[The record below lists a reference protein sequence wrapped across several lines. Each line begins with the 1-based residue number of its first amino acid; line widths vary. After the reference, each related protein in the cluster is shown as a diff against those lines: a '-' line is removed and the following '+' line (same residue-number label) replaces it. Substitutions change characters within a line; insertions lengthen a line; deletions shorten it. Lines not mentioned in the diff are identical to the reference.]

1 MTRFRV
7 TQSKQVTALGF
18 LTVDELTIAAPD
30 GEEARRVVV
39 RHSGAVVVVPVL
51 ADGATAVL
59 VHQYRVP
66 ADDDLLEVPA
76 GKRDVDGEPP
86 AATGAREL
94 EEEIGYTAG
103 RLVKLGEF
111 YNAPGSS
118 DEYSHVYVAL
128 DLTEAGGP
136 RPTSIEEK
144 HMVIE
149 HVALAD
155 TEMLVA
161 RRRLVDGKSI
171 IGLLLARA
179 VPRGRLPGHRR
190 LIVKAASGA
199 SERPGSLPSRVRSGE
214 RQRVRP

>member
-7 TQSKQVTALGF
+7 TQSKQLTSFGF
-18 LTVDELTIAAPD
+18 LSVDELTIAAPD

-51 ADGATAVL
+51 ADRATAVL
-59 VHQYRVP
+59 VHQYRAP

-76 GKRDVDGEPP
+76 GKRDVDGEAP
-86 AATGAREL
+86 AATAAREL
-94 EEEIGYTAG
+94 QEEVGYTAG

-111 YNAPGSS
+111 FNAPGSS

-128 DLTEAGGP
+128 DLSEARAP
-136 RPTSIEEK
+136 EPTSVEEK
-144 HMVIE
+144 HMVID

-161 RRRLVDGKSI
+161 QRRLVDGKSI

-179 VPRGRLPGHRR
+179 YLTGDYPG
-190 LIVKAASGA
+190 IN
-199 SERPGSLPSRVRSGE
+199 E
-214 RQRVRP
+214 